1 MNVNIQKVTH
11 YEINLNLSEIEF
23 NVFRAILSNLKEE
36 EVLNAFSNK
45 NTDIT
50 STTEKVLKAY
60 DNLKKFEQTSIKV
73 GSE

>member
-45 NTDIT
+45 NTNIT

-60 DNLKKFEQTSIKV
+60 DNLKRFEQTSIKV

>member
-1 MNVNIQKVTH
+1 MKVNIQKVTH

-50 STTEKVLKAY
+50 STAEKVLKAY

>member
-45 NTDIT
+45 NTSIT

>member
-1 MNVNIQKVTH
+1 MNANIQKVTH

-60 DNLKKFEQTSIKV
+60 DNLKRFEQTSIKV

>member
-50 STTEKVLKAY
+50 STNEKVLKAY
-60 DNLKKFEQTSIKV
+60 DNLKRFEQTSIKV

>member
-1 MNVNIQKVTH
+1 MKVDIQKVTH

-45 NTDIT
+45 NTSIT
-50 STTEKVLKAY
+50 STAEKVLKAY
-60 DNLKKFEQTSIKV
+60 DNLKRFEQTNIKV

>member
-60 DNLKKFEQTSIKV
+60 DNLKRFEQTSIKV

>member
-23 NVFRAILSNLKEE
+23 NVFRAILSNLNEE
-36 EVLNAFSNK
+36 EVLNAFCNK

-50 STTEKVLKAY
+50 SSVEKVLKAY
-60 DNLKKFEQTSIKV
+60 DNLKSFALTNIKV

>member
-36 EVLNAFSNK
+36 EVLNAFNNK
-45 NTDIT
+45 NTSIT
-50 STTEKVLKAY
+50 STPEKVLKAY
-60 DNLKKFEQTSIKV
+60 HNLKSFEQTSIKV